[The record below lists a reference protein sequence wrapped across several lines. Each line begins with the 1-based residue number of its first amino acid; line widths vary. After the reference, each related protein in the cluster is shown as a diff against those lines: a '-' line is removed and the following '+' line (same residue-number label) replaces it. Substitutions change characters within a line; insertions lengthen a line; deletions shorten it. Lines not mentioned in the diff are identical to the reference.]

1 MDPSQVRV
9 HSDEKLSPK
18 ASLFYGFQSLLAC
31 NLFLGPLVVIGVLRY
46 DVAMAAAFIGMTFFA
61 CGIAT
66 IIQSGFFLKM
76 QVIQG
81 MSFACFGAIFAI
93 VLGAD
98 FPTLI
103 GALLVSSV
111 FIILL
116 GATGIFSKFV
126 RIFIPGMIA
135 GTVITVVGVSLMP
148 VTFTSILNIEGNVGV
163 NFFLAG
169 LTLALLI
176 IFMRMGAM
184 PNKLGKFMGV
194 GGIIYAIVIGTLVA
208 SFFGV
213 VDLSP
218 VAEAK
223 WFAIPKVFPLGLPK
237 FELNSILVFL
247 VIMVISMIES
257 VGTWFTITELSGD
270 EVDDKRM
277 NRGVMGEG
285 IGVFVGSFFG
295 GLPISSYASNTG
307 VLVMTKVFSR
317 YAAIA
322 AGIIAIVLAFCP
334 KLMFLIAIVPPQ
346 VVWGV
351 YAMVTIQVLL
361 SGINSVRKYPATE
374 RNNIVIGAAIFATIG
389 TGLLPAALV
398 NSMPG
403 IVGYLFSAPIAI
415 GCIVVVVMNLI
426 LPAKASDRTAQENE
440 LIKLRK
446 ERKAQKAAATE

>member
-9 HSDEKLSPK
+9 HANEKLSVK

-31 NLFLGPLVVIGVLRY
+31 NLFLGPMVVIGVLQY

-81 MSFACFGAIFAI
+81 MSFACFGAIFAV

-98 FPTLI
+98 FATLV
-103 GALLVSSV
+103 GALIVSSI

-116 GATGIFSKFV
+116 GALGIFSKFV
-126 RIFIPGMIA
+126 KFFIPGMIA
-135 GTVITVVGVSLMP
+135 GTVIIVVGIALMP

-169 LTLALLI
+169 VTLALLI
-176 IFMRMGAM
+176 LFMRLASMQ
-184 PNKLGKFMGV
+184 NKVGKIFGV
-194 GGIIYAIVIGTLVA
+194 GGVIYAIIIGTIIA
-208 SFFGV
+208 SFFGQ

-218 VAEAK
+218 VASAK
-223 WFAIPKVFPLGLPK
+223 WFALPKVFPFGLPK
-237 FELNSILVFL
+237 FEMNSIFVFL
-247 VIMVISMIES
+247 VIMVVSMIES
-257 VGTWFTITELSGD
+257 VGTWFTITEISGEKID
-270 EVDDKRM
+270 EKRM
-277 NRGVMGEG
+277 NKGVMGEG
-285 IGVFVGSFFG
+285 IGVLVGSVFG

-322 AGIIAIVLAFCP
+322 AGVIAIVLAFCP
-334 KLMFLIAIVPPQ
+334 KLMFVIAIVPPQ

-351 YAMVTIQVLL
+351 YAMICIQVLL
-361 SGINSVRKYPATE
+361 SGINSVRKYPASE
-374 RNNIVIGAAIFATIG
+374 RNNIVIGTAVFATIG
-389 TGLLPAALV
+389 AGLLPVVLV
-398 NSMPG
+398 NAMPG
-403 IVGYLFSAPIAI
+403 IVGYLFAAPIAI
-415 GCIVVVVMNLI
+415 GCIVVIAMNLI
-426 LPAKASDRTAQENE
+426 VPAKDSDRTPEEVE
-440 LIKLRK
+440 LRKLRA
-446 ERKAQKAAATE
+446 EQKANKAVAS